1 MTFQLQT
8 KTLFSPSTD
17 SHDSVLEDSILNSFS
32 KSPILENLSLD
43 YIKKQEKKN
52 RHSIYLK
59 TFAVLWT
66 SLVLFLSCTHLLLLL
81 FQILFTKGFI
91 LEFSLPLFFTSLFCG
106 LGVFHVS
113 LNFLSKIKWFNLN
126 KERDNI
132 QTLITQFL
140 KMNHNKFI
148 HNLKDKLYQDL
159 DNKHIQQSQP
169 SLYSYFKESISN
181 LDNDYQVLLYQLE
194 TQLFIQEYHFQSFQ
208 TFINKYNK
216 LCANITMIDDIK
228 ILNEI

>member
-1 MTFQLQT
+1 MNFQLQT

-17 SHDSVLEDSILNSFS
+17 SHDSVLEDSILHSFS
-32 KSPILENLSLD
+32 KFPIVENLSLD

-59 TFAVLWT
+59 TSCFILSALGA
-66 SLVLFLSCTHLLLLL
+66 FLSCTHLLLLL
-81 FQILFTKGFI
+81 FQILFTKGLI
-91 LEFSLPLFFTSLFCG
+91 LEFSLPLFFTSIICG
-106 LGVFHVS
+106 LGVFS
-113 LNFLSKIKWFNLN
+113 LPFLSKFKWFNLN
-126 KERDNI
+126 KEKDNTK
-132 QTLITQFL
+132 TLITQFL

-159 DNKHIQQSQP
+159 DNKHIQQSHP
-169 SLYSYFKESISN
+169 SLHSYYQESISN
-181 LDNDYQVLLYQLE
+181 LDNDYKVLLYQLE